1 MTDSPLKAD
10 PLLQLVGLSRR
21 ARLAASAEEL
31 AFLAVND
38 SRAFC
43 VYRQAA
49 LWFAG
54 SGVKTLSGV
63 VEPESNAPYVQWL
76 NRVCRFLHETHA
88 EAATVDAIQLP
99 AALAEEWAD
108 WLPPHGLWLPFAGCA
123 DADLSGGLLLAAD
136 LPWPEDAVTLLEE
149 WMSAWY
155 HAWSAQAV
163 RSAWSWR
170 RLKQAIA
177 GTPDQPWWK
186 RRSTKTAAALLAATM
201 IPVRLSVL
209 APGELVS
216 ANPAVIRAPVDGVI
230 GQIQVQPNQM
240 VKAGQPL
247 FSFDEAPIAARQ
259 EVAAQTLATAHAEY
273 RQYAQQA
280 VSDVKSKAQLAL
292 MLGKIE
298 EKRTEADYYKN
309 QLERSRVTAPQD
321 GIVLFDDPSEW
332 IGKPVQTGERIMRI
346 ATPGDIEVE
355 AWLPI
360 GDAIPLPDNADV
372 RLYLAAS
379 PLSSLPAQIRYI
391 AHDAVPRPDGT
402 YAYRVRA
409 RLDGQTDQRIGS
421 KGTAK
426 ISGGWVPLI
435 YWIVRRPLSTVRQAL
450 GL

>member
-1 MTDSPLKAD
+1 
-10 PLLQLVGLSRR
+10 
-21 ARLAASAEEL
+21 
-31 AFLAVND
+31 
-38 SRAFC
+38 
-43 VYRQAA
+43 
-49 LWFAG
+49 
-54 SGVKTLSGV
+54 
-63 VEPESNAPYVQWL
+63 
-76 NRVCRFLHETHA
+76 
-88 EAATVDAIQLP
+88 
-99 AALAEEWAD
+99 
-108 WLPPHGLWLPFAGCA
+108 
-123 DADLSGGLLLAAD
+123 
-136 LPWPEDAVTLLEE
+136 
-149 WMSAWY
+149 
-155 HAWSAQAV
+155 
-163 RSAWSWR
+163 
-170 RLKQAIA
+170 
-177 GTPDQPWWK
+177 
-186 RRSTKTAAALLAATM
+186 M